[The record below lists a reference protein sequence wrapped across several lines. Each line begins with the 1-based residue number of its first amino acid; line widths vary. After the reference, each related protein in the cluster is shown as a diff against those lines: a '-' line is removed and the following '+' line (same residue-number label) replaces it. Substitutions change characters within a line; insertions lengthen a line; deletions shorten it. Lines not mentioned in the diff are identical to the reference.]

1 MYVYV
6 KNCIEVDELKW
17 GIYQIDLH
25 IVHIPVFR
33 LKLKN
38 RKCDLYTLPEST
50 FIFVVKRDIS
60 KQLETVTFPR
70 KYNTFCGT

>member
-1 MYVYV
+1 MYVYF
-6 KNCIEVDELKW
+6 KNYIEVDELKW

-38 RKCDLYTLPEST
+38 RKCKLYTSPENT
-50 FIFVVKRDIS
+50 FISVVKRDIS
-60 KQLETVTFPR
+60 KELETVTFPR
-70 KYNTFCGT
+70 KYISCGT